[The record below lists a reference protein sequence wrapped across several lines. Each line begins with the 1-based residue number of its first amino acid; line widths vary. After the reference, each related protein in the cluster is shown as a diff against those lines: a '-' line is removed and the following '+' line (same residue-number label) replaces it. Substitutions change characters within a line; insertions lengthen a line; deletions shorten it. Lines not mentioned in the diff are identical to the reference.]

1 MYASVAVVL
10 TATTALALSC
20 ARRPLVDPGYTARIE
35 AWRARRLAALKA
47 DDGWLSVTGLFW
59 LKLGESRFG
68 AGAANEIVLP
78 GAGTPEVAGT
88 IELRADGTVFARSL
102 PGSGVTLNGK
112 PAGERPLRSNHA
124 GGDPDTL
131 HVGSVSLY
139 VIDRGGKLAI
149 RVKDANNPGRLRFKG
164 IESFPIDASY
174 RVQGTFEPYSA
185 PRRVGVA
192 TAQGPAQTML
202 VPGLLRFSLAGRAL
216 ALEPFVTSPE
226 DPTFFFVFRDA
237 TAGHE
242 TYGAGRFLDAPAP
255 AKGSSTVVLDFNE
268 ATNPPCAFTPF
279 ATCPLP
285 PPGNVLAVRI
295 EAGERYSGRE

>member
-1 MYASVAVVL
+1 MPAGRWW
-10 TATTALALSC
+10 TPTT
-20 ARRPLVDPGYTARIE
+20 PPGLRHGAP
-35 AWRARRLAALKA
+35 
-47 DDGWLSVTGLFW
+47 DDWWLSVTGLFW

-78 GAGTPEVAGT
+78 GASTPEVAGT

-112 PAGERPLRSNHA
+112 PAGERPLRSDHA

-185 PRRVGVA
+185 PRRVG
-192 TAQGPAQTML
+192 
-202 VPGLLRFSLAGRAL
+202 
-216 ALEPFVTSPE
+216 
-226 DPTFFFVFRDA
+226 
-237 TAGHE
+237 
-242 TYGAGRFLDAPAP
+242 
-255 AKGSSTVVLDFNE
+255 
-268 ATNPPCAFTPF
+268 
-279 ATCPLP
+279 
-285 PPGNVLAVRI
+285 
-295 EAGERYSGRE
+295 